1 MYERELREAD
11 AWAEHDRLA
20 GEYATMGF
28 YVSGHPLAK
37 YADRLRDLKAVELGS
52 FESRRNNE
60 EVAVAGIV
68 VTIRSMRSRKGAR
81 WAILSVQDPT
91 GMLEVLAFPE
101 SFAKLEN
108 VLKAG
113 AMLLLRG
120 RVQIEDAGTR
130 LVVSDAKPIEDAV
143 DAPISML
150 RVRMS
155 RESVSDTMLDSLK
168 TLLNAKP
175 GICSVE
181 LGLVFPDGMELRLA
195 NFPARPRRSR
205 PH

>member
-1 MYERELREAD
+1 
-11 AWAEHDRLA
+11 
-20 GEYATMGF
+20 MGF

-37 YADRLRDLKAVELGS
+37 YADRLRDLKAVELGT

-81 WAILSVQDPT
+81 WAILSLQDPT

-130 LVVSDAKPIEDAV
+130 LVVSDANAN
-143 DAPISML
+143 
-150 RVRMS
+150 RR
-155 RESVSDTMLDSLK
+155 RCRSVPSLCF
-168 TLLNAKP
+168 AFA
-175 GICSVE
+175 C
-181 LGLVFPDGMELRLA
+181 RA
-195 NFPARPRRSR
+195 NPSATSCWIR
-205 PH
+205 